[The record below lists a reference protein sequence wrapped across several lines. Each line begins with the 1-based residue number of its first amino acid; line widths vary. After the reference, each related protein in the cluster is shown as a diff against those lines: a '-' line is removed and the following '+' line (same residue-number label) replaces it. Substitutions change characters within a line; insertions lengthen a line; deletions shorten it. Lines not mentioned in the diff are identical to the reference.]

1 MIKTLIISLPML
13 VCTFWSILLLID
25 WREQRTRA
33 KARMLTFMVVATT
46 LYACHFVFFTHLY
59 GWMPVTDA
67 IYCMTNLSVFPLYYL
82 YIKEVTEEQNQKH
95 WQVTLLIPA
104 LLAGATIGTLY
115 TLMNT
120 QESQSFISTFLYQGS
135 TEGLDSLAWAQ
146 AITHICVKIIFA
158 LQIPLILMK
167 GIQKIKRFDKMVES
181 NYADTEF
188 RKMHMTK
195 TILVLFIV
203 ACIISFT
210 ANIFGKEYFD
220 TAPWLVAIPSV
231 TFSTLLFLLGYAG
244 HKQDFTINRLILET
258 ACDVTPSAYTGAST
272 PKEERRY
279 NIGKSKRNI
288 AETIETERLFLQQD
302 LKINDIAKLLCTNR
316 DYIYQAINVR
326 MGMSFSEYINRLRVN
341 YATQLMKDTPEMS
354 TNEVAFRSG
363 FSSLASFYR
372 NFKTYQ
378 NCPPLT
384 YKRVNTPQD
393 KLKDLT
399 KIVPEE
405 SPKTSVQ
412 GSQEHADDNTR

>member
-1 MIKTLIISLPML
+1 
-13 VCTFWSILLLID
+13 
-25 WREQRTRA
+25 
-33 KARMLTFMVVATT
+33 MLTFMVVATT
-46 LYACHFVFFTHLY
+46 LYACHFVFFNHLY

-104 LLAGATIGTLY
+104 LLAGATTGTLY
-115 TLMNT
+115 TLMDT
-120 QESQSFISTFLYQGS
+120 QEAQSFISTFLYQGS

-258 ACDVTPSAYTGAST
+258 ACDVTPSAYTEAST

-279 NIGKSKRNI
+279 NIGKSKTNI

-302 LKINDIAKLLCTNR
+302 LKINDIAKLLRTNR

>member
-1 MIKTLIISLPML
+1 
-13 VCTFWSILLLID
+13 
-25 WREQRTRA
+25 
-33 KARMLTFMVVATT
+33 MLTFMVVATT
-46 LYACHFVFFTHLY
+46 LYACHFVFFNHLY

-104 LLAGATIGTLY
+104 LLAGATTGTLY
-115 TLMNT
+115 TLMDT
-120 QESQSFISTFLYQGS
+120 QEAQSFISTFLYQGS

-258 ACDVTPSAYTGAST
+258 ACDVTPSAYTEAST

-302 LKINDIAKLLCTNR
+302 LKINDIAKLLRTNR

-372 NFKTYQ
+372 NFK
-378 NCPPLT
+378 NLPELSAA
-384 YKRVNTPQD
+384 
-393 KLKDLT
+393 DLQ
-399 KIVPEE
+399 E
-405 SPKTSVQ
+405 S
-412 GSQEHADDNTR
+412 EHTARQTQRPYENSS

>member
-46 LYACHFVFFTHLY
+46 LYACHFVFFNHLY

-104 LLAGATIGTLY
+104 LLAGATTGTLY
-115 TLMNT
+115 TLMDT
-120 QESQSFISTFLYQGS
+120 QEAQSFISTFLYQGS

-258 ACDVTPSAYTGAST
+258 ACDVTPSAYTEAST

-279 NIGKSKRNI
+279 NIGKSKTNI

-302 LKINDIAKLLCTNR
+302 LKINDIAKLLRTNR

-378 NCPPLT
+378 
-384 YKRVNTPQD
+384 
-393 KLKDLT
+393 
-399 KIVPEE
+399 
-405 SPKTSVQ
+405 
-412 GSQEHADDNTR
+412 